1 MTNRGHLIKW
11 GALVLFLAIVAAAVV
26 LTLTGGGGGRAVA
39 EVNGEKITRAQLDR
53 YMDILLLFMPQLE
66 PMLAE
71 NERRGVLE
79 KQILDSMVDNL
90 LIKQAVSEQG
100 LQVSAEEVDAVYQQ
114 AKAELSGMIG
124 PEEEISKRMAELN
137 VNEDD
142 LREFLGN
149 TAYADKLYN
158 FRQSQITEE
167 QARAYL
173 QQNPD
178 LAKTPPMI
186 EVSHILS
193 ETEEQAQS
201 VRERLLAGE
210 DFAALAEELSTDPSA
225 KMNKGSLG
233 KIPLDSQD
241 FDPAFMAGAKALE
254 AGEISEPV
262 ETRFGWHIIKVSS
275 RTEAVEKTFEE
286 IRDEVMQAAAEADF
300 NAFFGSLREKA
311 SITYKL

>member
-1 MTNRGHLIKW
+1 MTNRGHLIRW
-11 GALVLFLAIVAAAVV
+11 GALVLFLAIVAVAV
-26 LTLTGGGGGRAVA
+26 LNLTGGGGQAVA

-71 NERRGVLE
+71 TERRGALE

-114 AKAELSGMIG
+114 AKAELAGMIG
-124 PEEEISKRMAELN
+124 PEEEIARKMTELN
-137 VNEDD
+137 VSESD

-158 FRQSQITEE
+158 FRLTQITEE

-178 LAKTPPMI
+178 LAKTPSMM
-186 EVSHILS
+186 EVSHILA
-193 ETEEQAQS
+193 ETEEGALS

-225 KMNKGSLG
+225 KMNRGSLG
-233 KIPLDSQD
+233 NIPVDSRD
-241 FDPAFMAGAKALE
+241 FDPAFMAGAKDLP

-262 ETRFGWHIIKVSS
+262 ETQFGWHIIKVHS
-275 RTEAVEKTFEE
+275 RTEAVERTFEE

>member
-1 MTNRGHLIKW
+1 MTNRGHLIRW
-11 GALVLFLAIVAAAVV
+11 GVLVLFMAIVAVAV
-26 LTLTGGGGGRAVA
+26 LNLTGGGGQAVA
-39 EVNGEKITRAQLDR
+39 EVNGEEITRAQLDK

-71 NERRGVLE
+71 TERRGALE
-79 KQILDSMVDNL
+79 KQILDSMIDNL

-100 LQVSAEEVDAVYQQ
+100 LQVSAEEVDAVFQQ
-114 AKAELSGMIG
+114 ARAELIGMIG
-124 PEEEISKRMAELN
+124 PEEEIAGRMAELKIS
-137 VNEDD
+137 ESD

-149 TAYADKLYN
+149 SAYADKLYN
-158 FRQSQITEE
+158 FRLAQITEE

-178 LAKTPPMI
+178 LAKTPPMM
-186 EVSHILS
+186 EVSHILA
-193 ETEEQAQS
+193 ETEEDALS

-210 DFAALAEELSTDPSA
+210 DFATLAEQLSTDPSA
-225 KMNKGSLG
+225 KMNRGSLG
-233 KIPLDSQD
+233 NIPVDSTD
-241 FDPAFMAGAKALE
+241 FDPAFMAGARDLP
-254 AGEISEPV
+254 AGEISAPV
-262 ETRFGWHIIKVSS
+262 ESQFGWHIIKVHS

-286 IRDEVMQAAAEADF
+286 IRDELMRSAAEADF